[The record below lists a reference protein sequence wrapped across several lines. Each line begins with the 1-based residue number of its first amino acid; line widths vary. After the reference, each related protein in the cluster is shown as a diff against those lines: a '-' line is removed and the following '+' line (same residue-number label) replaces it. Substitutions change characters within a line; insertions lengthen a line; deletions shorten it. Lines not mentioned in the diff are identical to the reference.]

1 MRRRSGQGGQ
11 ATVEYAITFAAIM
24 APLMFAIIFTAEL
37 LWVWHSVVDFTR
49 DGASYAATHCWQGN
63 GGNVQ
68 AYMQSHVPLMVD
80 IDQFRNGQATI
91 VVNYFSVD
99 PTSGQL
105 TDFAC
110 SGGECSTDCIPDAV
124 TVTISNYQFSHF
136 MSYMKLPP
144 VQLPDFRTSLAIQS
158 AGCDPEQG
166 TCLP

>member
-1 MRRRSGQGGQ
+1 MRRRSKQSGQ
-11 ATVEYAITFAAIM
+11 ATVEYAITFVAIM

-37 LWVWHSVVDFTR
+37 LWVWHSIVDFTR
-49 DGASYAATHCWQGN
+49 DGASYAATHCYEAG

-68 AYMQSHVPLMVD
+68 SYMQSHVPLMVD
-80 IDQFRNGQATI
+80 IDQFRGGQATI

-99 PTSGQL
+99 STSGQL
-105 TDFAC
+105 TAFAC
-110 SGGECSTDCIPDAV
+110 SGGECSTDCVPDAV

-136 MSYMKLPP
+136 MSYLKLPP